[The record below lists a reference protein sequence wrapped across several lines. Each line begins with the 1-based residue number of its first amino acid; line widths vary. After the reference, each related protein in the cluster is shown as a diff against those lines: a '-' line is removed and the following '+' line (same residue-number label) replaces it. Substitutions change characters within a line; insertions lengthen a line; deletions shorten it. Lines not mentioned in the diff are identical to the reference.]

1 MFEITNEILVLCTCR
16 GNYSIYKLKLDAE
29 SKQKYVGLFNEG
41 ADNLLFDVEN
51 EERTMVPF
59 TSNYTLSEDE
69 GFIIS
74 NFDLLTCVK
83 EALDAPDTLEAY
95 VPLNAQGDARNGHR
109 IKAILIGR
117 KDDDNKYIVAG
128 QKFSKAQIL
137 LRKSFNLFLDG
148 DTFIEPRDRFSI
160 AASEDVDCLFTGYG
174 LLFNNY
180 AAANKVFDLSEY
192 YREATEE
199 EIQAFKSNEMF
210 SVSNEEVFTKN
221 VRGITVRKKIARILD
236 MGTLSVCP
244 ISELREKS
252 TAVGVQLEIENDKIV
267 LPAKKSDLKNLL
279 AFLAEEMYKGII
291 TNTTYL
297 TNSSR
302 AVGQIDND

>member
-41 ADNLLFDVEN
+41 ADNLLFDAEN

-74 NFDLLTCVK
+74 NFELLTCVK

-160 AASEDVDCLFTGYG
+160 AASEDVDCLFTGDG

-180 AAANKVFDLSEY
+180 ATANKVFDLSEY

-236 MGTLSVCP
+236 MGTKIPPKSV
-244 ISELREKS
+244 IL
-252 TAVGVQLEIENDKIV
+252 
-267 LPAKKSDLKNLL
+267 
-279 AFLAEEMYKGII
+279 Y
-291 TNTTYL
+291 NTHKYDGL
-297 TNSSR
+297 
-302 AVGQIDND
+302 

>member
-41 ADNLLFDVEN
+41 ADNLLFDAEN

-210 SVSNEEVFTKN
+210 SVSNEEVFMKN

>member
-41 ADNLLFDVEN
+41 ADNLLFDAEN

-180 AAANKVFDLSEY
+180 VAANKVFDLSEY